1 LSLLAHHSW
10 LNEGYKLI
18 QNSEYLRLVHEVRKI
33 GVLLLVVVEVLLI
46 MHFLILLLS
55 HLFDFVVVDVQL
67 LSIET
72 LLMELSLGL

>member
-1 LSLLAHHSW
+1 LAHHSW